1 MENNQRLDT
10 DTVDALQE
18 LGNIGMGNA
27 MTALYELTR
36 HRLDMHVPKL
46 QIVTYHN
53 IYDLLE
59 NIDDILAA
67 VLLPLTGDIEGAFI
81 FIMDQ
86 RLALALME
94 LVAGEAPE
102 GIIAL
107 EEMDRSV
114 LCEVG
119 NIISGAYVSALAN
132 MTGLCFNAGLPALCV
147 DMGGAILGNSL
158 FPFLHDSDDILFIE
172 TGFYLNNEDYSG
184 RIMFL
189 PKGPSLD
196 RIIQRLGV
204 MSYG

>member
-1 MENNQRLDT
+1 MENNQRLDA
-10 DTVDALQE
+10 DTVDALSE

-36 HRLDMHVPKL
+36 HRLDMYVPKL

-59 NIDDILAA
+59 NINDILAA
-67 VLLPLTGDIEGAFI
+67 VMLPLTGDIEGAFI
-81 FIMDQ
+81 FIMEE
-86 RLALALME
+86 RLALALMT
-94 LVAGEAPE
+94 LAAGEAPD
-102 GIIAL
+102 GIIEL
-107 EEMDRSV
+107 GEMEQSI

-119 NIISGAYVSALAN
+119 NIISGAYVTALAN
-132 MTGLCFNAGLPALCV
+132 MTELSFYAGLPSLCV

-172 TGFYLNNEDYSG
+172 TGFYLNHEDYSG

-196 RIIQRLGV
+196 KMIQRLGL
-204 MSYG
+204 